1 MTTNIETASFME
13 HPAVFAPIPQSTRA
27 SGAFYVPQSSAS
39 MVSNNRAG
47 EFAFYYA
54 PGWHTDGT
62 KKTYSDI
69 DIYTCFGLLRREFSE
84 IAFLCKGSK
93 VSVYPSAMAS
103 QMSSGLVAYDV
114 TMSEP
119 DAELVRIFDYE
130 ENNLTNDIN
139 EQIAYRNKWAESL
152 QTR

>member
-1 MTTNIETASFME
+1 
-13 HPAVFAPIPQSTRA
+13 
-27 SGAFYVPQSSAS
+27 
-39 MVSNNRAG
+39 
-47 EFAFYYA
+47 
-54 PGWHTDGT
+54 
-62 KKTYSDI
+62 
-69 DIYTCFGLLRREFSE
+69 
-84 IAFLCKGSK
+84 
-93 VSVYPSAMAS
+93 MAS

>member
-1 MTTNIETASFME
+1 MKELDITIIKNTQRETATLGIDR
-13 HPAVFAPIPQSTRA
+13 ATSTL
-27 SGAFYVPQSSAS
+27 SITF
-39 MVSNNRAG
+39 
-47 EFAFYYA
+47 
-54 PGWHTDGT
+54 TDGT
-62 KKTYSDI
+62 KKTYS
-69 DIYTCFGLLRREFSE
+69 
-84 IAFLCKGSK
+84 
-93 VSVYPSAMAS
+93 
-103 QMSSGLVAYDV
+103 VAYDV

>member
-1 MTTNIETASFME
+1 MKELDITIIKNTQRETATLGIDR
-13 HPAVFAPIPQSTRA
+13 ATSTL
-27 SGAFYVPQSSAS
+27 SITF
-39 MVSNNRAG
+39 
-47 EFAFYYA
+47 
-54 PGWHTDGT
+54 TDGT

-103 QMSSGLVAYDV
+103 PMSSGLVAYDV

-130 ENNLTNDIN
+130 ENKLTNDIN